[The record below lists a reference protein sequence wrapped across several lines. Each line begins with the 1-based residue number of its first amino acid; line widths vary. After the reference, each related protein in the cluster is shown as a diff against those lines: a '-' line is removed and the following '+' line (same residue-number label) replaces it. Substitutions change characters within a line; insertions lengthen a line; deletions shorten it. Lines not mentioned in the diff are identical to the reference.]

1 MIYGDWQLIGRAE
14 AGTSWREAG
23 VDSEADALGSGESRS
38 DEVTSEGSP
47 PFKKGDIGG
56 FGS

>member
-1 MIYGDWQLIGRAE
+1 
-14 AGTSWREAG
+14 
-23 VDSEADALGSGESRS
+23 LGSGESRS